1 MTRRPKADLNREADR
16 QKYYGWAGWKFGHRG
31 FSAFVYFS
39 SNQKSDVGVCSF
51 TKLKLFAVKR
61 KKSND
66 FLADKIKCMVN
77 SISNETQKKWRNFY
91 PPISWPFLLRGTLFH
106 ICNRQINYHM
116 KRKMFTI
123 TMAWLCLWQIILK
136 ILPTLHL
143 LLKLKCEKKGN
154 ISNILNICTMYI
166 LIGGWRL
173 IMKSFKLKCNFYLG
187 ILLSI
192 LRHEILSLCILRT
205 LVHLLRTLVHLN
217 ILQKRSPLIGVIGM
231 VYLELIL

>member
-77 SISNETQKKWRNFY
+77 RISNETQKKWRNFY
-91 PPISWPFLLRGTLFH
+91 PPISWPFLLRGILFH

-143 LLKLKCEKKGN
+143 LPKLKCEKKGK
-154 ISNILNICTMYI
+154 TPKY
-166 LIGGWRL
+166 
-173 IMKSFKLKCNFYLG
+173 FKYPEYLYYYVP
-187 ILLSI
+187 IDRWLAI
-192 LRHEILSLCILRT
+192 YNEIF
-205 LVHLLRTLVHLN
+205 
-217 ILQKRSPLIGVIGM
+217 
-231 VYLELIL
+231 